1 MMKQFDK
8 ILQENLVSNNNLSD
22 EEIKDY
28 SRIAKDAGMSLKE
41 YLLSNHIVTE
51 RQILV
56 SLSKGLNLESVELT
70 KIHVEQGVIDKVP
83 VKFAWYYKIMPVK
96 YEDNTITVASAKPID
111 VILNDEIRMNL
122 GVNVNFCLALESE
135 INDALKKYYGFT
147 SDTIDKII
155 SKDPVRKAS
164 VSATDVQ
171 WIEDIERETQD
182 PTVSNL
188 VNQIILEAFKKRA
201 TDIHIEPYRDKV
213 RFRYRIDGVLVD
225 ANVSDKLK
233 HFLAQ
238 ILSRIKIL
246 ANLSITE
253 RRLPQDGSTVVKTRE
268 QNLDLRISTMPTP
281 MGESMVIR
289 ILPTKIMLF
298 SLEKLGFN
306 QDTVEK
312 FRDLIKNPYGIVFLT
327 GPTGSGKTTTLYACL
342 NEINSPERKIITIE
356 DPVEYEMEGIT
367 QVQVNSKVD
376 FNFSNGLRSILRH
389 DPDIIMVGEVRDVET
404 AEIAI
409 RTALTGHMVFST
421 LHTNDSASGITRLI
435 DMGIEPYLVS
445 SSVEA
450 FVAQRLVRVN
460 CPKCKK
466 EVVDVPAGIKKEIER
481 SLFLTEDQ
489 AEDIKIFKG
498 EGCDYC
504 NHTGYFGRMAIY
516 EILRVNDAIRTAVL
530 EYPRADYI
538 KRIAMQEGMVSLRQN
553 GWKAV
558 LEGQTTPSEIMNVTI
573 KDEEKDL
580 IAVRKK
586 RDRKHLGDRAFESEQ
601 MSYAKTEG
609 LGAIKR
615 VTRGD
620 KIKRQ
625 STWEV
630 KNLYDARIFPRV
642 FEHVEIRY
650 CPLKIDAT
658 DPNFLVPSG
667 VEYTTVTED
676 ISAGGLRFISKE
688 RIQIG
693 SIIELKIYIDHSQKA
708 IECLAKVCRV
718 EEDSME
724 NIYTMV
730 NYYLDLSSADRS
742 SIRKFIE
749 NTTVE

>member
-1 MMKQFDK
+1 MKQFDK
-8 ILQENLVSNNNLSD
+8 ILQEILVNHNVLSD
-22 EEIKDY
+22 EEIKDHCNA
-28 SRIAKDAGMSLKE
+28 AKEEGISLKE
-41 YLLSNHIVTE
+41 YLLSNHFVTE
-51 RQILV
+51 RQIFV
-56 SLSKGLNLESVELT
+56 SLSQGLNIESVELS
-70 KIHVEQGVIDKVP
+70 KIHVDQSVIDKVP

-96 YEDNTITVASAKPID
+96 FEDNAITIASAKPID
-111 VILNDEIRMNL
+111 VMLNDEIRMNL
-122 GVNVNFCLALESE
+122 GVNVNVCLAIESE
-135 INDALKKYYGFT
+135 INESLKKYYGFA

-155 SKDPVRKAS
+155 SKDPIRKAA

-225 ANVSDKLK
+225 ANVSEKVR
-233 HFLAQ
+233 HFLSQ

-246 ANLSITE
+246 SNLSITE
-253 RRLPQDGSTVVKTRE
+253 KRLPQDGSTVVKTRE

-306 QDTVEK
+306 QDTVKK
-312 FRDLIKNPYGIVFLT
+312 FRDLIENPYGIVFLT

-367 QVQVNSKVD
+367 QVQVNPKVA

-409 RTALTGHMVFST
+409 RTALTGHMVYST

-445 SSVEA
+445 SSVQA

-466 EVVDVPAGIKKEIER
+466 EIDDIPEGIRKEIVR
-481 SLFLTEDQ
+481 SLFLTDVQEK
-489 AEDIKIFKG
+489 DIKIFKG
-498 EGCDYC
+498 EGCDHC

-516 EILRVNDAIRTAVL
+516 EILKVNDAIRSAVL
-530 EYPRADYI
+530 EHPRADYI

-558 LEGQTTPSEIMNVTI
+558 LKGQTTPSEIMNVTV

-580 IAVRKK
+580 NAVKK
-586 RDRKHLGDRAFESEQ
+586 RRDGKPLDKRAFELEQ
-601 MSYAKTEG
+601 ISYAKNGGVGTV
-609 LGAIKR
+609 KR
-615 VTRGD
+615 VTRDD

-625 STWEV
+625 NTWEV

-650 CPLKIDAT
+650 CPLKIDAN

-693 SIIELKIYIDHSQKA
+693 SIIELKIYVDHSKKA

-742 SIRKFIE
+742 AIKKFIDSSIE
-749 NTTVE
+749 E

>member
-1 MMKQFDK
+1 MKQFDK
-8 ILQENLVSNNNLSD
+8 ILQEALVSNHVLSD
-22 EEIKDY
+22 EEIKKY
-28 SRIAKDAGMSLKE
+28 CKVAKDEGISLKE
-41 YLLSNHIVTE
+41 YLLFNHFVTE

-56 SLSKGLNLESVELT
+56 SLSQSLKLESIELG
-70 KIHVEQGVIDKVP
+70 KIHIDQSVIDKVP

-96 YEDNTITVASAKPID
+96 FEDNAITIASAKPID
-111 VILNDEIRMNL
+111 VILNDEIRMHL
-122 GVNVNFCLALESE
+122 GFNVNVCLALESE
-135 INDALKKYYGFT
+135 INEALKKYYGFA

-155 SKDPVRKAS
+155 SKDPVRQAA
-164 VSATDVQ
+164 VSASDVQ

-225 ANVSDKLK
+225 ANVSEKVR
-233 HFLAQ
+233 HFLTQ

-246 ANLSITE
+246 SNLSITE
-253 RRLPQDGSTVVKTRE
+253 KRLPQDGSTVVKTRE
-268 QNLDLRISTMPTP
+268 QNLDLRVSTMPTP

-306 QDTVEK
+306 QETVEK
-312 FRDLIKNPYGIVFLT
+312 FRDLIGNPYGIVFLT

-342 NEINSPERKIITIE
+342 NEINSPEKKIITIE

-367 QVQVNSKVD
+367 QVQVNSKLD

-409 RTALTGHMVFST
+409 RTALTGHMVYST

-435 DMGIEPYLVS
+435 DMGIEPYLVA

-466 EVVDVPAGIKKEIER
+466 EDMDIPEGIRKEIVAA
-481 SLFLTEDQ
+481 LFLTEDQ
-489 AEDIKIFKG
+489 ARGIKIFKG

-516 EILRVNDAIRTAVL
+516 EILKVNDAIRSAVL
-530 EYPRADYI
+530 ENPRADNI

-573 KDEEKDL
+573 KDEERDL
-580 IAVRKK
+580 NAIKKK
-586 RDRKHLGDRAFESEQ
+586 RDRKPLGQRAFEIEQ
-601 MSYAKTEG
+601 MSYAQTEG
-609 LGAIKR
+609 IGTAKR
-615 VTRGD
+615 VTRHD
-620 KIKRQ
+620 KIQRQ
-625 STWEV
+625 NNWEV

-650 CPLKIDAT
+650 CPLKVDAN

-693 SIIELKIYIDHSQKA
+693 SIIELKIYVDHSEKA

-730 NYYLDLSSADRS
+730 NYYLDLSSADRAA
-742 SIRKFIE
+742 IKKFIDGS
-749 NTTVE
+749 TKQ